1 MLTSLTQKRIPA
13 AQSGQT
19 TAGRQAAQPGAGAP
33 NSAMTSLWEQSA
45 PGYAT
50 PGLAEQMQARLA
62 GQKGEPPQ
70 ICRTGEETP
79 SSPVLF
85 FCPPGG
91 RCLPKFPKPPK
102 LLPFCGY
109 FQHIYPQVNNIVC

>member
-62 GQKGEPPQ
+62 GQKGEPPDMPN
-70 ICRTGEETP
+70 RRGSAFLPGSFFLSARGPPPSKVSKTAETP
-79 SSPVLF
+79 SILRV
-85 FCPPGG
+85 
-91 RCLPKFPKPPK
+91 FPAY
-102 LLPFCGY
+102 LSTS
-109 FQHIYPQVNNIVC
+109 

>member
-62 GQKGEPPQ
+62 GVGEPPDMPD
-70 ICRTGEETP
+70 RRGNAFLPGSFFLSARGPLPSKVSKTAETP
-79 SSPVLF
+79 SILRV
-85 FCPPGG
+85 
-91 RCLPKFPKPPK
+91 FPAY
-102 LLPFCGY
+102 LSTS
-109 FQHIYPQVNNIVC
+109 

>member
-62 GQKGEPPQ
+62 GQKGEPP
-70 ICRTGEETP
+70 RYAGPERKRLP
-79 SSPVLF
+79 PRF
-85 FCPPGG
+85 FFSARPGG
-91 RCLPKFPKPPK
+91 AAFQSFQNRRNSFHFAGISSIFIHK
-102 LLPFCGY
+102 L
-109 FQHIYPQVNNIVC
+109 II